1 MFKVRVYKG
10 LSFFKCLSLSL
21 IRHSQKFNKINTEY
35 CRYCNGF
42 KYVKCLECHGSG
54 RIFYDGMKEHLCNN
68 CKGRGEIICNF
79 CSGLGCNNT
88 MF

>member
-1 MFKVRVYKG
+1 MFKVRVYKTQT
-10 LSFFKCLSLSL
+10 FKRNIGL
-21 IRHSQKFNKINTEY
+21 IRHSQKFNKINKEC
-35 CRYCNGF
+35 CRYCNGI

-79 CSGLGCNNT
+79 CSGLGCNNR